1 MSNSYNLKSFGN
13 NIKINSNIEF
23 LKRNRNNSLQ
33 NLKITNSI
41 TRGKGSSYGDS
52 SINKSKT
59 FLSENLNRIIFFDK
73 KKGIISCE
81 AGITISSILKLIV
94 NEGWF
99 LPVTPGSKKI
109 SLGGMIASNVHGKN
123 QHSEGCFHNF
133 ISSIELLYKN
143 KKILYC
149 TKKNNKEIFDYTIG
163 GMGLTGIILSATFK
177 LKKIKSN
184 KITQVTKVLNGIDKI
199 IYDMSNNKSE
209 YAVSWIDFN
218 NQNNRGIV
226 YYGNHSKKKNNL
238 EYLENSKKFFR
249 INNLFLNNL
258 TIRIFNK
265 LYFYLNLILNDKKR
279 KEINL
284 NQFFYPLDKIDNW
297 NLMYGN
303 NGFFQYQFT
312 LPFKNWKKALTEIK
326 KKFKEHNV
334 IAYLCVMKL
343 MKNEKK
349 LMSFSEEGL
358 NFAIDFKNN
367 SNAKLL
373 MNELDKILIRYKG
386 FVYLAKDSRLNSKNA
401 KKLVKHYEL
410 FRKFRKKNNLDKIF
424 ISMQSKRIGL

>member
-1 MSNSYNLKSFGN
+1 MSISYNLKSFGN

-133 ISSIELLYKN
+133 IHSIELLYKN
-143 KKILYC
+143 KKILHC

-184 KITQVTKVLNGIDKI
+184 KITQVTKVLNSVDKI

-218 NQNNRGIV
+218 DQNNRGIV
-226 YYGNHSKKKNNL
+226 FYGNHSKKKNNS

-249 INNLFLNNL
+249 INNLFLNNF

-265 LYFYLNLILNDKKR
+265 LYFYLNLILNNKKKR
-279 KEINL
+279 EINL
-284 NQFFYPLDKIDNW
+284 NQFFYPLDKIDDW

-326 KKFKEHNV
+326 KK
-334 IAYLCVMKL
+334 IQ
-343 MKNEKK
+343 
-349 LMSFSEEGL
+349 
-358 NFAIDFKNN
+358 
-367 SNAKLL
+367 
-373 MNELDKILIRYKG
+373 RT
-386 FVYLAKDSRLNSKNA
+386 
-401 KKLVKHYEL
+401 
-410 FRKFRKKNNLDKIF
+410 
-424 ISMQSKRIGL
+424 